1 MIDRKPSGENAGV
14 WGGFQIRVSDLV
26 HYLLCPRI
34 VFYARRGLKY
44 EPKTDPARAA
54 RKAVVVAIAG
64 GRVRPIPEAGK
75 EAREAEA
82 GAPRGGL
89 IPPRPPEEWSQT
101 VERVKSTFGPDAVA
115 ALEGW
120 SREALAGLA
129 PAREVQVLLASERLG
144 LRGEV
149 DKIVVRNGEEV
160 VALVRAAEPPPSGAW
175 RSDRVALAAYG
186 MLLEE
191 ARGKPASRGLVEYVG
206 LLPPAV
212 REVRITGYDRNM
224 VRALLE
230 RVRKMGPRRPWK
242 PWKAPCGSCNFY
254 GLCFPKGRRL
264 F

>member
-1 MIDRKPSGENAGV
+1 MH
-14 WGGFQIRVSDLV
+14 IRVSDLV

-34 VFYARRGLKY
+34 VFYERRGLRY
-44 EPKTDPARAA
+44 EPKSDPARAA
-54 RKAVVVAIAG
+54 RKAVAVAIAG
-64 GRVRPIPEAGK
+64 GRVRPSSKAGK
-75 EAREAEA
+75 GTRESESVT
-82 GAPRGGL
+82 PRGGPS
-89 IPPRPPEEWSQT
+89 PPRPPEEWSQT
-101 VERVKSTFGPDAVA
+101 VERIKGALGPDAMA

-129 PAREVQVLLASERLG
+129 PAREVQVLLTSERLG

-149 DKIVVRNGEEV
+149 DKIVVQNGEEV

-191 ARGKPASRGLVEYVG
+191 ARGKPASMGLVEYVG

-254 GLCFPKGRRL
+254 GICFPRGRSL
-264 F
+264 L